1 MYSRNATDVTIYL
14 PRYPDEQDGEAGGE
28 EEAVAE
34 PEARRPEQS
43 QPPVDELELGVGPRH
58 QVPALQLL
66 RHEPSSSP
74 SSVISSS
81 P

>member
-1 MYSRNATDVTIYL
+1 MIVSTAAETPLMRLTVSAD
-14 PRYPDEQDGEAGGE
+14 PDEQDGEAGGE

-66 RHEPSSSP
+66 RHEPSSP
-74 SSVISSS
+74 SSVISS
-81 P
+81 